1 MYTVHTLFVEMST
14 GAQAATASNNS
25 LPAQN
30 FDFFLVLD
38 FEATCDSATKIV
50 PQEIIEFPVLKINGK
65 TFETET
71 EFHTYVQPTA
81 NPRLTPFCTELT
93 GITQDKVDG
102 KPTLQETMKI
112 FEKWMEEQG
121 FLDGRCSFVF
131 VTCGDWDLKTMLP
144 GQCSHFRIHLP
155 QYFKTWI
162 NIKRPFSSACGRSKL
177 GMMGMLRE
185 LKLTHHGRHHSG
197 IDDCRNIANIL
208 KALAERG
215 CIFQPTYRL

>member
-50 PQEIIEFPVLKINGK
+50 PQ
-65 TFETET
+65 
-71 EFHTYVQPTA
+71 
-81 NPRLTPFCTELT
+81 LT

-162 NIKRPFSSACGRSKL
+162 NIKRTFQHVMGQYPKEDL
-177 GMMGMLRE
+177 MGMLKG
-185 LKLTHHGRHHSG
+185 LSITHQGRHHSG